1 MERFN
6 RTLGERLF
14 RHQYAQEMRL
24 PSGERSTEWA
34 KRLPP
39 VVAEVTRLT
48 SKKPSD
54 VIKAKIL
61 TQKPSSVVPRRP
73 LGLKEQKV
81 PSGVGVRYLYQPDE
95 LEGGRRRATDP
106 VWSLEVYRLRRS
118 VTKPDEPVLY
128 YLQGDDA
135 PQRGFVREQLLA
147 VPSDTQLPPD
157 GVLRR

>member
-1 MERFN
+1 M
-6 RTLGERLF
+6 
-14 RHQYAQEMRL
+14 
-24 PSGERSTEWA
+24 
-34 KRLPP
+34 
-39 VVAEVTRLT
+39 TRLT
-48 SKKPSD
+48 GKKPFD
-54 VIKAKIL
+54 AIKAKTL
-61 TQKPSSVVPRRP
+61 TQKPSSLVPGRP

-81 PSGVGVRYLYQPDE
+81 PSGNGVRYLYQPGE

-106 VWSLEVYRLRRS
+106 VWSLEVYRLGHS

-135 PQRGFVREQLLA
+135 PQRGFVREELLV